1 MRSGSR
7 GCRSL
12 STIWR
17 STRRLVSPAPSG
29 PAAAAVI
36 DVGWVNGLAAIRS
49 LGRAGVRVFAVDHR
63 PSALG
68 FRSRYAERVLV
79 PDPLEDEDGFVDAV
93 RELARRAGA
102 ALPVFPT
109 HDPGLNA
116 LARNLDDSLL
126 APFQPWEVLAA
137 VQCKRGQIK
146 RAVEAGGDVP
156 ATRYPRSDAEA

>member
-68 FRSRYAERVLV
+68 FRSRYAEPVLV
-79 PDPLEDEDGFVDAV
+79 PDPVADEGGFVDALG
-93 RELARRAGA
+93 RLAERAGSP
-102 ALPVFPT
+102 LPVFPT
-109 HDPGLNA
+109 HDAPLNA
-116 LARNLDDSLL
+116 LARNLDDAFL
-126 APFQPWEVLAA
+126 
-137 VQCKRGQIK
+137 
-146 RAVEAGGDVP
+146 
-156 ATRYPRSDAEA
+156 

>member
-49 LGRAGVRVFAVDHR
+49 LGRTGVHVFAVDHR

-68 FRSRYAERVLV
+68 FRSRYGDRVLV
-79 PDPLEDEDGFVDAV
+79 PDPVADEGGFV
-93 RELARRAGA
+93 A
-102 ALPVFPT
+102 ALHRLAARAESPLPIFPT
-109 HDPGLNA
+109 HDAPLNA
-116 LARNLDDSLL
+116 LARNLDDAFL
-126 APFQPWEVLAA
+126 APFPPWPKLAR
-137 VQCKRGQIK
+137 VQSK
-146 RAVEAGGDVP
+146 RAQLERAVAAGGAVP
-156 ATRYPRSDAEA
+156 E

>member
-49 LGRAGVRVFAVDHR
+49 LGRAGIRVFAVDHR

-68 FRSRYAERVLV
+68 FRSRYAEAVLA
-79 PDPLEDEDGFVDAV
+79 PDPVEDEEGFVEAL
-93 RELARRAGA
+93 RGLARRAGSP
-102 ALPVFPT
+102 LPVFPT
-109 HDPGLNA
+109 HDPALNA
-116 LARNLDDSLL
+116 LARNLDASIL
-126 APFQPWEVLAA
+126 APFPPWETLAA
-137 VQCKRGQIK
+137 VQSKRSQLE
-146 RAVEAGGDVP
+146 RAAAAGVDVP
-156 ATRYPRSDAEA
+156 GTRD